1 MKKATTISLSLI
13 AVATTTGV
21 LLYRARRRRQQRIRQ
36 AIANEGYETAPD
48 ILYPQHRRGGDEVYG
63 PILP

>member
-13 AVATTTGV
+13 AVAATGA
-21 LLYRARRRRQQRIRQ
+21 LILRARRQRLQRMRQ

-48 ILYPQHRRGGDEVYG
+48 ILYPHRRRGFDEIYG
-63 PILP
+63 PVLP